1 MSDDFVFPLFVEIKI
16 IVRFE
21 DGETD
26 ALRIPDNSVRKT
38 PRCRSINA
46 NGSDPLERRKSRRH
60 STGTTPISANPK
72 SYSPRSMM
80 MPMHQTVDEDSSS
93 SGNSGELNDVFG
105 VTKGAHENAGVT
117 PGLRRRRERAER
129 QKSFLREQQEAAAA
143 GLRPF
148 DIKEDIINN
157 HGMLWKWLE
166 PISHQC

>member
-1 MSDDFVFPLFVEIKI
+1 MPCTPRQTVNAFVLTFWDDFFI
-16 IVRFE
+16 RFE

-26 ALRIPDNSVRKT
+26 ALRIPDHSVRKT

-60 STGTTPISANPK
+60 STGTTNTK
-72 SYSPRSMM
+72 SYSPRSM

-105 VTKGAHENAGVT
+105 VTKGTHENAGVT

-148 DIKEDIINN
+148 DMKEDIINN
-157 HGMLWKWLE
+157 HGMCLLL
-166 PISHQC
+166 